1 LEGTL
6 GVEVSVVSDLGIFG
20 KDYEVMGVISVEDV
34 MDGMNSGERLWNKEE
49 AGAYRFKSSPLAPNT
64 QEVKFTTSVTL
75 HERLRTR
82 GLGARPTGLP

>member
-1 LEGTL
+1 M
-6 GVEVSVVSDLGIFG
+6 VSDLGVFG
-20 KDYEVMGVISVEDV
+20 EDCEVMAVISVEDV
-34 MDGMNSGERLWNKEE
+34 MDGMNSRERLWNKEE
-49 AGAYRFKSSPLAPNT
+49 EGAFQFKSSPLAPNT

>member
-1 LEGTL
+1 M
-6 GVEVSVVSDLGIFG
+6 VSDLGIFG

-49 AGAYRFKSSPLAPNT
+49 EGAYRFKSSPLTPNT
-64 QEVKFTTSVTL
+64 QEVKFTMSVTL